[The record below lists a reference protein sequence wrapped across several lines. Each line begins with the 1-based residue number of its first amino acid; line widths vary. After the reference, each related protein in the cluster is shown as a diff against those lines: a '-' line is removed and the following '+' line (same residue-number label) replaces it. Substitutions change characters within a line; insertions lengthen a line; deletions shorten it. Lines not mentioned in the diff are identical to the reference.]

1 MNKGGAPLGN
11 NNASKTRRLST
22 VLKQRLLDREKEI
35 ELMDVLLDKALEGD
49 LASIREVI
57 DRTDGKAQ
65 QSIEQTINDKTTRS
79 SEERKARI
87 KELEE
92 KLNK

>member
-1 MNKGGAPLGN
+1 MDRGAQKGN
-11 NNASKTRRLST
+11 QNALKGRRLSS
-22 VLKQRLLDREKEI
+22 VLKQRLMDRGKED
-35 ELMDVLLDKALEGD
+35 ELMDILLDKALEGD
-49 LASIREVI
+49 LQAIREVL
-57 DRTDGKAQ
+57 DRVDGKAQ